1 MKVTVIVDGKKYKL
15 EREKIKELTEWLE
28 KYAESVINISEELI
42 IDIEDTKGAE
52 LEYAEIQKEEEK
64 NENWSEQS
72 NRWRSW
78 RYC

>member
-64 NENWSEQS
+64 NEN
-72 NRWRSW
+72 
-78 RYC
+78 